1 MNTHTTNIE
10 KSYHAAS
17 MALGIE
23 PTWDKTITATMKR
36 RDAAV
41 ALFEMKPR
49 DAAAELAAAPNP
61 RTWDSIITDIANHNA
76 KVDVATTA
84 IRGRLL
90 TTTQAQ
96 LDAQLTQALPT
107 YTDQAHETVSGIL
120 AALTDAAGHVASLN
134 AETAVR
140 GGYGDALTQLHQLSM
155 KVRAHTAIGATVATG
170 GKVAQ
175 AARALSL
182 IVDPGRIDPIKKT
195 PASRWNQ
202 GGETRSNAADLAR
215 RDEARR
221 LMTDWHRDETDTL
234 RKLARGEY
242 AGFELS
248 AATSDDYAHRV
259 TQIEN
264 ADRIEVVAD

>member
-1 MNTHTTNIE
+1 MNTHVTTIE
-10 KSYHAAS
+10 AAYTK
-17 MALGIE
+17 AADTLGISPE
-23 PTWDKTITATMKR
+23 WDKALTATMKR

-90 TTTQAQ
+90 TVTQAQ
-96 LDAQLTQALPT
+96 LDAQLKAFLPQ
-107 YTDQAHETVSGIL
+107 YADQAHETVSGIL
-120 AALTDAAGHVASLN
+120 AALTDTAAHVPTMS
-134 AETAVR
+134 AEAAVR
-140 GGYGDALTQLHQLSM
+140 AGYGDRLSDFHQHAHL
-155 KVRAHTAIGATVATG
+155 VRQHATIGATVAPG

-175 AARALSL
+175 AAQALAL
-182 IVDPGRIDPIKKT
+182 VVDPGRIDPIKKT

-221 LMTDWHRDETDTL
+221 LMTDWHRDETETL

-242 AGFELS
+242 AGFDLS

-259 TQIEN
+259 TQFEN

>member
-1 MNTHTTNIE
+1 MTTHITTIE
-10 KSYHAAS
+10 AAYTK
-17 MALGIE
+17 AADTLGISPE
-23 PTWDKTITATMKR
+23 WDKALTATMKR

-41 ALFEMKPR
+41 ALFDLKPR

-61 RTWDSIITDIANHNA
+61 RTWDSIITEVATHNA
-76 KVDVATTA
+76 RVAEAQAA

-90 TTTQAQ
+90 TTAQAQ
-96 LDAQLTQALPT
+96 LDAQLKAFLPQYAGQA
-107 YTDQAHETVSGIL
+107 YERVSGVL
-120 AALTDAAGHVASLN
+120 ASITDTAAHVASLN

-140 GGYGDALTQLHQLSM
+140 NGYGDALTQLHQLAM
-155 KVRAHTAIGATVATG
+155 TVRTHTAIGATVAPA

-175 AARALSL
+175 AARALAL
-182 IVDPGRIDPIKKT
+182 ITNPGRIDPIKKT

-202 GGETRSNAADLAR
+202 GGETRSNPADLAR

-242 AGFELS
+242 AGFQLS

-259 TQIEN
+259 TQFEN